1 MTDNMNQYDF
11 FDNKAI
17 LLELIKKRS
26 DLKLLETDNAYSIR
40 GNYFKGNRDD
50 NMIDIYKKD
59 SEVFFVHR
67 IDTTPLDKSSLF
79 TFYNTLNFHLLDI
92 EIVKQLFLHIYKM
105 AREYKIYKEYNTSN
119 HFHMLKNML
128 NDKKIVE
135 FINIK
140 IPYDVSAS
148 LSTGRGSG
156 NTGATSIDKLYK
168 INYDGSISEHI
179 DIHFPIKSSDKL
191 SVRLINMHGV
201 HKIYYSFKK
210 DDDYVYA
217 DNETF
222 DSLIKQK
229 FFECYQSAVKKHLN
243 IKHAEYNDD
252 YIAVLEMIKI

>member
-1 MTDNMNQYDF
+1 MNQYDF

-17 LLELIKKRS
+17 LLELIKKRP
-26 DLKLLETDNAYSIR
+26 DLKLLETDNTYSIR

-67 IDTTPLDKSSLF
+67 IDTTPLEKSSLF
-79 TFYNTLNFHLLDI
+79 SFYNTFTFHLLDI
-92 EIVKQLFLHIYKM
+92 EIVKQLFTHIYEM
-105 AREYKIYKEYNTSN
+105 AHDYKIYKKYNTSN
-119 HFHMLKNML
+119 HFHMIKNML
-128 NDKKIVE
+128 NDKKVVE

-156 NTGATSIDKLYK
+156 NTGATNISKLYK
-168 INYDGSISEHI
+168 INRDGSISEHI
-179 DIHFPIKSSDKL
+179 DIHFPIKSTDKL
-191 SVRLINMHGV
+191 SVRLINIDGV

-217 DNETF
+217 DMETF
-222 DSLIKQK
+222 DTLIKKQ

-243 IKHAEYNDD
+243 IKNADYNED
-252 YIAVLEMIKI
+252 YITVLQMIKI